1 VKSRLTALLLLS
13 LCFSCATAQIG
24 KPAKPDRTSIGEAII
39 RGAVVMPDGS
49 SLSEPVKVTLKVL
62 RGDKD
67 VTYTDNNGR
76 FELQHVAAGEYTIE
90 VEADRSRDR
99 FDIVSE
105 KITVRNNT
113 PNFVTLTLKAKAG
126 KQGVRSDKT
135 VSVAMLDQKVPAAA
149 KREFDNAAR
158 ATREG
163 KADESIAALRR
174 AIAIYPEYLMA
185 LNALGAQLLELGRL
199 DEALVPLRTATR
211 IDPNSCNPELNLG
224 IVLTRQHEFKEA
236 LTALDRALTSEPSS
250 PAAHLYAGM
259 AANGLKDDA
268 RAERELKSAYDLGGR
283 PFSVALVYLARV
295 YLNRSDKQSAINSL
309 QRYLQDDPSGS
320 NAPLV
325 KKMLADLK

>member
-1 VKSRLTALLLLS
+1 
-13 LCFSCATAQIG
+13 
-24 KPAKPDRTSIGEAII
+24 
-39 RGAVVMPDGS
+39 MPDGS

-67 VTYTDNNGR
+67 LTYTDNSGR
-76 FELQHVAAGEYTIE
+76 FELQHVAAGEYTLE

-99 FDIVSE
+99 FEITSE
-105 KITVRNNT
+105 TVTVRTNT
-113 PNFVTLTLKAKAG
+113 PNFVTITLRARTANRE
-126 KQGVRSDKT
+126 VRSDKT

-149 KREFDNAAR
+149 KREFENAAR

-163 KADESIAALRR
+163 KAEESIAALRR
-174 AIAIYPEYLMA
+174 AITIYPEYLMA
-185 LNALGAQLLELGRL
+185 LNDLGAQLLELGRL

-211 IDPNSCNPELNLG
+211 IDPNSFNPELNLG
-224 IVLTRQHEFKEA
+224 IVLVRKHEFKQA
-236 LTALDRALTSEPSS
+236 LTALDKALSIEPSS

-259 AANGLKDDA
+259 TAAGIKDDA
-268 RAERELKSAYDLGGR
+268 RGERELKSAYDLGGR
-283 PFSVALVYLARV
+283 PFSVALVYLARLYV
-295 YLNRSDKQSAINSL
+295 NRGDKQSAISSL